1 MKKNENPFIILKNK
15 VPELKNVNRII
26 FQKYLPIKTIGK
38 SPQSA
43 VFLGKCIKEKKYVA
57 IKIQNKN
64 SITSDLEHEAYYL
77 YYLRG
82 FGIPKIISYGISGNY
97 KVLVET
103 LLGKSIDVLLK
114 KNNDPKSKMKD
125 ICMIA
130 IQIMERIE
138 YIHNKNIIH
147 LDIKPAN
154 FLVGNPDDSVIYLID
169 YGISKKYRSSI
180 KGKHI
185 MLLKRNKFKGTLD
198 YSSINSMRGYESSR
212 RDDLISFGYML
223 IHLIK
228 GELPWSNIKCGTT
241 AEKYKNI
248 FNLKKNT
255 TNEELC
261 KNLPSEFY
269 DYIKYVNS
277 LKFQEEPNYSYLKNL
292 FIKVLDKMQE
302 TNDLCFSWR
311 KIKLSKKEEQKQY
324 TTKMCTLNGSRRK
337 SPFINIIPTLEDK
350 YRTINRLKFKAFKA
364 V

>member
-1 MKKNENPFIILKNK
+1 MKNDENEFTILKNK

-38 SPQSA
+38 SPHSA
-43 VFLGKCIKEKKYVA
+43 VFLGKCIKENKYVA

-64 SITSDLEHEAYYL
+64 SITSDLEQEAYYL

-97 KVLVET
+97 KVLVEA
-103 LLGKSIDVLLK
+103 LLGKSIDVLLN

-185 MLLKRNKFKGTLD
+185 MFIKKDRFRGTLNF
-198 YSSINSMRGYESSR
+198 SSINSMEGYESSR
-212 RDDLISFGYML
+212 RDDLISIGYML
-223 IHLIK
+223 IFLIK
-228 GELPWSNIKCGTT
+228 GELPWSKIKYVQTS
-241 AEKYKNI
+241 ERYIKLL
-248 FNLKKNT
+248 NLKKNT

-261 KNLPSEFY
+261 KNLPSEFC
-269 DYIKYVNS
+269 DYIKYVKS
-277 LKFQEEPNYSYLKNL
+277 LKFQEEPNYLYLKNL
-292 FIKVLDKMQE
+292 FIKVLDKMHE
-302 TNDLCFSWR
+302 TNDLYFSWR
-311 KIKLSKKEEQKQY
+311 KIKLTKKEEQIQY
-324 TTKMCTLNGSRRK
+324 TTRMCTLNGSRRK
-337 SPFINIIPTLEDK
+337 SPFINIIPTLAHK
-350 YRTINRLKFKAFKA
+350 YTTINTNRFKAK
-364 V
+364 

>member
-1 MKKNENPFIILKNK
+1 MENDENEFTILKNK

-26 FQKYLPIKTIGK
+26 FKKYLPIKTIGK

-43 VFLGKCIKEKKYVA
+43 VFLGKCVKENKYVA

-64 SITSDLEHEAYYL
+64 SITSDLEQEAYYL

-97 KVLVET
+97 QVLVEA

-169 YGISKKYRSSI
+169 YGLSKKYRSSI

-185 MLLKRNKFKGTLD
+185 MFIKKDRFRGTLNF
-198 YSSINSMRGYESSR
+198 SSINSMECYESSR
-212 RDDLISFGYML
+212 RDDLISIGYML
-223 IHLIK
+223 IYLIK
-228 GELPWSNIKCGTT
+228 GELPWSKIKCGTIS
-241 AEKYKNI
+241 ERFNNI
-248 FNLKKNT
+248 LNLKKNT

-261 KNLPSEFY
+261 KNLPSEFC
-269 DYIKYVNS
+269 DYIKYVKS
-277 LKFQEEPNYSYLKNL
+277 LKFQEEPNYLYLKNL
-292 FIKVLDKMQE
+292 FIKVLDKMHE
-302 TNDLCFSWR
+302 TNDLYFSWR
-311 KIKLSKKEEQKQY
+311 KIKLTKKEEQIQY
-324 TTKMCTLNGSRRK
+324 TTRMCTLNGSRRK
-337 SPFINIIPTLEDK
+337 SPFINIIPTLVHK
-350 YRTINRLKFKAFKA
+350 YTSINTNRFKAK
-364 V
+364 

>member
-1 MKKNENPFIILKNK
+1 MKKNENQFTILKNK

-43 VFLGKCIKEKKYVA
+43 VFLGKCVKEKKYVA

-64 SITSDLEHEAYYL
+64 SMTSDLEQEAYYL
-77 YYLRG
+77 YLLRG

-97 KVLVET
+97 KVLVEA
-103 LLGKSIDVLLK
+103 LLGKSIDVLLN

-154 FLVGNPDDSVIYLID
+154 FLVGNPDDSVIYPID

-185 MLLKRNKFKGTLD
+185 TIKD
-198 YSSINSMRGYESSR
+198 IA
-212 RDDLISFGYML
+212 
-223 IHLIK
+223 IHYFCK
-228 GELPWSNIKCGTT
+228 
-241 AEKYKNI
+241 I
-248 FNLKKNT
+248 FY
-255 TNEELC
+255 
-261 KNLPSEFY
+261 F
-269 DYIKYVNS
+269 
-277 LKFQEEPNYSYLKNL
+277 
-292 FIKVLDKMQE
+292 FI
-302 TNDLCFSWR
+302 
-311 KIKLSKKEEQKQY
+311 
-324 TTKMCTLNGSRRK
+324 
-337 SPFINIIPTLEDK
+337 II
-350 YRTINRLKFKAFKA
+350 
-364 V
+364 